1 MARARNIKPS
11 FFTNEQLA
19 DNDPLGRLLF
29 IGLWTLADYNGNL
42 ECKPRTI
49 KVQVLPWDDCD
60 IKQLMINLDKSGL
73 IRFYSD
79 SEKLYI
85 NIPNFTK
92 HQSPHKNER
101 EKPSEIPEYN
111 SDSLQLIDYRT
122 LTINHDFSGSK
133 REHSTS
139 DRAESL
145 FLNPDCLLPESGN
158 LNPDCG
164 TSGSK
169 EPSVPIFPD
178 GVANRDTP
186 PVKKIAKSEKSE
198 EPITAETWNAYS
210 EAYFLRY
217 GAEPVRNATVS
228 GQLAAFIKRIG
239 KSESPHVARFY
250 VHHNNQFYVQK
261 MHTVGLLLADA
272 EKLRTEW
279 ATQRQMTGTQARQI
293 DKKQSNSNVFN
304 QLIDEQRAK
313 NAANQ

>member
-49 KVQVLPWDDCD
+49 KVQVLPWDECD

-85 NIPNFTK
+85 NIPNFIK

-111 SDSLQLIDYRT
+111 SDYLQLIDYKK
-122 LTINHDFSGSK
+122 LTINPDFSGAIRNDSA
-133 REHSTS
+133 S
-139 DRAESL
+139 DRADSP
-145 FLNPDCLLPESGN
+145 FLNPDCLLPDSGF
-158 LNPDCG
+158 LKPDCG
-164 TSGSK
+164 TPEDKSS
-169 EPSVPIFPD
+169 SVPVSPV
-178 GVANRDTP
+178 VAERNNP
-186 PVKKIAKSEKSE
+186 SPKKNE
-198 EPITAETWNAYS
+198 EPLTRETWNSYS
-210 EAYFLRY
+210 DAYFQRY
-217 GAEPVRNATVS
+217 GAEPVRNATIT
-228 GQLAAFIKRIG
+228 GQLAQFVKRIG
-239 KSESPHVARFY
+239 KDESPHVARFY
-250 VHHNNQFYVQK
+250 VHHNNHFYVQK
-261 MHTVGLLLADA
+261 MHTVGCLLADA

-279 ATQRQMTGTQARQI
+279 ATNRQMTGTQAKQI
-293 DKKQSNSNVFN
+293 DKKQANASVFK
-304 QLIDEQRAK
+304 QLIDEQRNK